1 MEKIRAGGWQL
12 SLYFYQFIVLNGLF
26 LVTNSL
32 FFQIFFAVDFKPIFF
47 PLYFVVSLSLLPSSI
62 AIVRTI
68 DQVVYQKKG
77 QLLQTYWQQLKR
89 VMKVEKAIC
98 LVWTMCFY
106 LTLTGLYAP
115 LSVTGLGGQLLLVF
129 NLIFLVAELSLF
141 ILITGHSIAY
151 SSIEILRATISQIY
165 PSLLKVGLL
174 AMLAVALVTLQ
185 RLSFTMIL
193 FIFSGEFYLLVFLW
207 QPRRPSPK
215 HQKKG
220 VSVDVSSQS
229 RN

>member
-68 DQVVYQKKG
+68 DRVVYQKKG
-77 QLLQTYWQQLKR
+77 QILQTYWQQLKR

-129 NLIFLVAELSLF
+129 NLIFLVAELGLF

-151 SSIEILRATISQIY
+151 SSTEILRATISQIY

-207 QPRRPSPK
+207 QPRHPSPK